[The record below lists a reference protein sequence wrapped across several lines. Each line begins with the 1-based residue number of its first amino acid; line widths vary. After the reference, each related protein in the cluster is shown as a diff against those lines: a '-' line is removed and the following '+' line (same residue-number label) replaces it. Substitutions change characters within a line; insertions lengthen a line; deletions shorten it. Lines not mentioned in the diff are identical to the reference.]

1 MTLSVI
7 IPALNEEKNILL
19 VIDNTLSAFRRFG
32 ISGEIIVIN
41 DGSTDLTPQIVK
53 RKMDEGQGVIRMISH
68 DRPKGIGASFWDG
81 VDAAKG
87 NAVLLIPG
95 DNEND
100 PAEIL
105 RYHKLLEDVDMVVP
119 FIFNKEI
126 RSIFRN
132 ILSSLYRFIINTT
145 FLVNFKYTNGTVIY
159 RKSVLKELDYRSNGF
174 FFQTDIL
181 IKLVKRGYLFAEV
194 PCRLGKR
201 KEGSSKLITLFS
213 LLRVMKDY
221 LCLVRNCYLKKNQ
234 IIKAQFSSDSLT
246 AVRRNNKT
254 L

>member
-1 MTLSVI
+1 MSLSII

-19 VIDNTLSAFRRFG
+19 VIDNTLSALKKFA
-32 ISGEIIVIN
+32 IEGEIIVIN
-41 DGSTDLTPQIVK
+41 DGSTDSTPVLVENEIK
-53 RKMDEGQGVIRMISH
+53 KNPNIIRMINH
-68 DRPKGIGASFWDG
+68 KKPEGIGASFWDG
-81 VDAAKG
+81 VDAARG

-159 RKSVLKELDYRSNGF
+159 RKSILKELNYRSNSF

-201 KEGSSKLITLFS
+201 KEGSSKLITLSS
-213 LLRVMKDY
+213 LWRVMKDY
-221 LCLVRNCYLKKNQ
+221 LYLVRNYYFKKKKNGK
-234 IIKAQFSSDSLT
+234 INT
-246 AVRRNNKT
+246 
-254 L
+254 